1 MENNLFDTLKKRFP
15 GLYDFYQHTQRMK
28 ILKKIKKMENV
39 PEDKYAELIENE
51 YLKVLGHSLNWD
63 NLQTYTEKMQWEKI
77 YDKNPMKTVLA
88 DKYRVREWIENK
100 IGNDYLIP
108 LIGVWDSFD
117 DIDFNSLPDQFVLK
131 TNHGTGTNLIV
142 KDKEKLNIKRTKRM
156 FDDWMKID
164 YAFTNSLQLHYRKI
178 PRKIIAEKYL
188 ETDLGELQDYKFLCF
203 DGKPYFCWVDLGRFS
218 KHTRTVFNMKWELQP
233 WTQATYGIASHE
245 IPKPKNFDKMVE
257 IATILSKGFSHVRV
271 DLYNVDGKIYF
282 GEMTFTN
289 GSGLDPIVPEKYDK
303 VLGDY
308 WKLPIDQ
315 ERKK

>member
-1 MENNLFDTLKKRFP
+1 MFDTLKKRFP

-203 DGKPYFCWVDLGRFS
+203 DAKPYFCWVDLGRFS

>member
-1 MENNLFDTLKKRFP
+1 
-15 GLYDFYQHTQRMK
+15 MK

-142 KDKEKLNIKRTKRM
+142 KDKEKLYIK
-156 FDDWMKID
+156 
-164 YAFTNSLQLHYRKI
+164 
-178 PRKIIAEKYL
+178 
-188 ETDLGELQDYKFLCF
+188 
-203 DGKPYFCWVDLGRFS
+203 
-218 KHTRTVFNMKWELQP
+218 
-233 WTQATYGIASHE
+233 
-245 IPKPKNFDKMVE
+245 
-257 IATILSKGFSHVRV
+257 
-271 DLYNVDGKIYF
+271 
-282 GEMTFTN
+282 
-289 GSGLDPIVPEKYDK
+289 
-303 VLGDY
+303 
-308 WKLPIDQ
+308 
-315 ERKK
+315 

>member
-1 MENNLFDTLKKRFP
+1 MFDKLKKRLP
-15 GLYDFYQHTQRMK
+15 GIYDFYQHSQRMK
-28 ILKKIKKMENV
+28 LLKKTKNIENI
-39 PEDKYAELIENE
+39 PEDKYADLIENE
-51 YLKVLGHSLNWD
+51 YLKALGHSLNWD

-88 DKYRVREWIENK
+88 DKYRVREWVEIK

-156 FDDWMKID
+156 FDDWMETD
-164 YAFTNSLQLHYRKI
+164 YAFTNSLQLHYREI
-178 PRKIIAEKYL
+178 PRKIIAEEYL

-218 KHTRTVFNMKWELQP
+218 KHTRTVFNMNWELQP
-233 WTQATYGIASHE
+233 WTQATYGIASYD
-245 IPKPKNFDKMVE
+245 IPKPKNFDSMVE

-289 GSGLDPIVPEKYDK
+289 GSGLDPIVPEEYDK

-308 WKLPIDQ
+308 WELPIEQ
-315 ERKK
+315 ERK

>member
-1 MENNLFDTLKKRFP
+1 MFDTLKKRFL

-203 DGKPYFCWVDLGRFS
+203 DGTPYFCWVDLGRFS

-233 WTQATYGIASHE
+233 WTQATYGIASNE

-289 GSGLDPIVPEKYDK
+289 GSGLDPIVPEKYDR

-315 ERKK
+315 ERK

>member
-1 MENNLFDTLKKRFP
+1 MFDTLKKQFP

-39 PEDKYAELIENE
+39 PEDEYAELIENE
-51 YLKVLGHSLNWD
+51 YLKVLGHSLDWD

-257 IATILSKGFSHVRV
+257 IATNFYQKDFHMLEWIC
-271 DLYNVDGKIYF
+271 I
-282 GEMTFTN
+282 M
-289 GSGLDPIVPEKYDK
+289 
-303 VLGDY
+303 
-308 WKLPIDQ
+308 
-315 ERKK
+315 